1 MVFYIFQYIKGY
13 KIYMQHQYI
22 KDKLLIST

>member
-1 MVFYIFQYIKGY
+1 MTFYIFQYIKRY
-13 KIYMQHQYI
+13 KIYMQQQYI